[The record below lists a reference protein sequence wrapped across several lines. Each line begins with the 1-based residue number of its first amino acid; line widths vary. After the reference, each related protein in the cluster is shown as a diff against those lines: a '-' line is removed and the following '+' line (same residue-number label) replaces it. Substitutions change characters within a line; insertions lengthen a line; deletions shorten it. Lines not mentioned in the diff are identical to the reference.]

1 MLAALDR
8 LLSEK
13 MREGATDIKTINFI
27 YEALYNPIQNEE
39 TAQKIVA
46 ETCLMDSLR
55 HLLEVSKHWH
65 TDLL

>member
-8 LLSEK
+8 LLTEK
-13 MREGATDIKTINFI
+13 MREGASDIKTIHFI
-27 YEALYNPIQNEE
+27 YEALYNPIHEE